1 MKYHR
6 AWVSTGAAG
15 AWHPPKFW
23 TSPLAPADFEVLN
36 TNWHPQSSFYV
47 TSGTLSFKFLTQ
59 ALDTLTLDKL
69 GIELT
74 LFPSR
79 SCQSLSLKTLKN
91 RWDLISWASLGPP
104 PSLLAG
110 SLTRSPSRRS
120 RASLEMLTLRGNLTS
135 STNMLPEN
143 NSND

>member
-1 MKYHR
+1 MPIKQGVFNIKDQFTCLLQNR
-6 AWVSTGAAG
+6 KKIGE
-15 AWHPPKFW
+15 FR
-23 TSPLAPADFEVLN
+23 VLD
-36 TNWHPQSSFYV
+36 
-47 TSGTLSFKFLTQ
+47 LLLTCDKQ
-59 ALDTLTLDKL
+59 DTLTLDKL

-143 NSND
+143 NNNNFKFWIMYVYYIH

>member
-1 MKYHR
+1 MPIKQVFFNIKGQFVAFLQHR
-6 AWVSTGAAG
+6 KKIG
-15 AWHPPKFW
+15 KFR
-23 TSPLAPADFEVLN
+23 VLD
-36 TNWHPQSSFYV
+36 
-47 TSGTLSFKFLTQ
+47 LLLTCDKQ
-59 ALDTLTLDKL
+59 DTLTLDKL

-79 SCQSLSLKTLKN
+79 SCQSLSLKTLKK

-110 SLTRSPSRRS
+110 SLTRSPSKRS

-143 NSND
+143 INNNNSLKFWIKYIDNSGHP